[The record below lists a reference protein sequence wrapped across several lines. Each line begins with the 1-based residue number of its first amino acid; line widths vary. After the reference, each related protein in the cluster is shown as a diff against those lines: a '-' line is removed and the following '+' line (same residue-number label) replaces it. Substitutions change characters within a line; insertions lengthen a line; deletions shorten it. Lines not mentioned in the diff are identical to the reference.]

1 MFSTVKLTGNDALTV
16 KCKNISQYDHLQK
29 IVKDFQPFK
38 DLWTTAS
45 DWLRWHESWLNDPL
59 SSIDPE
65 QLEHNVTDALKTMHK
80 CIKQFKDIPGKGH
93 MYWY

>member
-1 MFSTVKLTGNDALTV
+1 MTI
-16 KCKNISQYDHLQK
+16 KCKYVLQYDHLQK
-29 IVKDFQPFK
+29 LVKDFQPFK
-38 DLWTTAS
+38 DLWTTTS

-65 QLEHNVTDALKTMHK
+65 QLERNVTDAHKTMHK

-93 MYWY
+93 VYGHSNLTKCEC